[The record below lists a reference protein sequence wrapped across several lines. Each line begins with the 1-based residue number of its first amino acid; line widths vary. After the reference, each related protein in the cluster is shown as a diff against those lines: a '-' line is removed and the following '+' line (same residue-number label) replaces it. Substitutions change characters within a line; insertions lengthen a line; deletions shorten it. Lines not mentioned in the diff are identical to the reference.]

1 MEYTNYK
8 DLPSDQLIMQVY
20 PNLIATITGVTMAT
34 QDNTGNV
41 TLHYT
46 DNTTENALCD
56 FTNIYD
62 YDYVNAIEAVQGQRQ
77 L

>member
-8 DLPSDQLIMQVY
+8 DLPSDELIMQVY
-20 PNLIATITGVTMAT
+20 PNLVAMITGVTMAT
-34 QDNTGNV
+34 QDSIGNV

-46 DNTTENALCD
+46 DGTKEVALCD

-62 YDYVNAIEAVQGQRQ
+62 YDYANAIEAVQGQR
-77 L
+77 